1 MPFSRKWAYLVLIAA
16 LALTPRAEAKLSKG
30 DPAPPFQLTSVNGS
44 AVSSQTLAQG
54 GLAIL
59 TFISLDSKP
68 SRELALNLATL
79 AKDRAKQGMTVVAIA
94 ADPADKLKEFAT
106 QQNIAFALCADPAK
120 EAIKRYGAE
129 NVVPITYLIAPGGSI
144 AEVIPG
150 GGAGVQQLLV
160 TIADKELARGNA
172 ASASELYSQVAK
184 ANPQSVEARAGLG
197 FALVKE
203 GKLERA
209 EEEFKGLQNGGSA
222 AAAAASEGLAEVKLR
237 KGDLEGAI
245 AQVAK
250 VPDSSYA
257 HVVRGEVAA
266 RRGDVGE
273 AANQFEAA
281 TTAKSA
287 TLSWQKGVA
296 FNNLANISRQ
306 KGETATAVKQYDKAI
321 AAEPFLVEARS
332 NKGVAL
338 QKSGRVGEA
347 KATLAA
353 AQAIAPSDQLVA
365 SLLRRLAEQD
375 KAKADLERQK
385 LEIAL
390 VNDLVA
396 AYKSGKPAPPTADD
410 WSPRALVVSFLDF
423 QNRLGPLSREGL
435 DDAFVLDVTR
445 RLQDSGRIKV
455 VEREIID
462 KLLAELKLGSSD
474 LADPSTRLKLGR
486 VLAASVIGTGGFYPN
501 DAKSELQMRLIDTET
516 TDIRSTIT
524 ENLSDPSA
532 VGSFAD
538 RVADRIIKTLKADY
552 PLKGKIASVEGD
564 EIIVGVGRKHGAQQG
579 LRFRVVEDGEAVKVD
594 GEVVGHKQKTV
605 GTLEVTKV
613 EDGFAYARAVDG
625 TSFKKDQHLVE
636 VASQ

>member
-1 MPFSRKWAYLVLIAA
+1 MQSRRLWASLA
-16 LALTPRAEAKLSKG
+16 LATLLLHARAEAKLVKG
-30 DPAPPFQLTSVNGS
+30 DPAPPFELTNVSGS
-44 AVSSQTLAQG
+44 AVSSQALAQG
-54 GLAIL
+54 GMVIL

-68 SRELALNLATL
+68 SRELAINLATL
-79 AKDRAKQGMTVVAIA
+79 AKDRAKQGMTVIAVA

-106 QQNIAFALCADPAK
+106 QQGIGFALCPDPSK

-129 NVVPITYLIAPGGSI
+129 NVVPITYLIAPGGTI

-160 TIADKELARGNA
+160 TIADKDLARGNT
-172 ASASELYSQVAK
+172 ASATEIYSQVAK
-184 ANPQSVEARAGLG
+184 ADPKNVDARAGLG
-197 FALVKE
+197 FALAKE

-209 EEEFKGLQNGGSA
+209 EEEFKGLATAGPE

-237 KGDLEGAI
+237 KGDLDGAI
-245 AQVAK
+245 SQIAK

-266 RRGDVGE
+266 RRGDLGE

-281 TTAKSA
+281 TTAKKT
-287 TLSWQKGVA
+287 TLAWQKGVA
-296 FNNLANISRQ
+296 FNNLANVSRQ
-306 KGETATAVKQYDKAI
+306 KGDTATAVKQYDKAI

-332 NKGVAL
+332 NKGATL
-338 QKSGRVGEA
+338 QKAGRVDEA
-347 KATLAA
+347 KKALAS
-353 AQAIAPSDQLVA
+353 AQAIAPSDELVA
-365 SLLRRLAEQD
+365 TLLRRLSEQE
-375 KAKADLERQK
+375 KAKADLEREK
-385 LEIAL
+385 LQNQL
-390 VNDLVA
+390 VTELVTA
-396 AYKSGKPAPPTADD
+396 FKAGKASPPAADD

-423 QNRLGPLSREGL
+423 RNHLGPLSREGL
-435 DDAFVLDVTR
+435 DDAFVLNVTR
-445 RLQDSGRIKV
+445 RLQDTGRVKV
-455 VEREIID
+455 VEREMID
-462 KLLAELKLGSSD
+462 KLLSELKLGSSD
-474 LADPSTRLKLGR
+474 LADPATRLKLGR

-501 DAKSELQMRLIDTET
+501 EANSELQLRLIDTET
-516 TDIRSTIT
+516 TDIRSTVA
-524 ENLSDPSA
+524 ESLSDPA
-532 VGSFAD
+532 QIGSFAD
-538 RVADRIIKTLKADY
+538 RVADKIVKTLKADY

-579 LRFRVVEDGEAVKVD
+579 LRFRVVEDGEAVMVD

-625 TSFKKDQHLVE
+625 TTFKKDQHLVE

>member
-237 KGDLEGAI
+237 KGDLDGAI
-245 AQVAK
+245 AKVA
-250 VPDSSYA
+250 
-257 HVVRGEVAA
+257 
-266 RRGDVGE
+266 
-273 AANQFEAA
+273 
-281 TTAKSA
+281 
-287 TLSWQKGVA
+287 
-296 FNNLANISRQ
+296 
-306 KGETATAVKQYDKAI
+306 
-321 AAEPFLVEARS
+321 
-332 NKGVAL
+332 
-338 QKSGRVGEA
+338 
-347 KATLAA
+347 
-353 AQAIAPSDQLVA
+353 
-365 SLLRRLAEQD
+365 
-375 KAKADLERQK
+375 
-385 LEIAL
+385 
-390 VNDLVA
+390 
-396 AYKSGKPAPPTADD
+396 
-410 WSPRALVVSFLDF
+410 
-423 QNRLGPLSREGL
+423 
-435 DDAFVLDVTR
+435 
-445 RLQDSGRIKV
+445 
-455 VEREIID
+455 
-462 KLLAELKLGSSD
+462 
-474 LADPSTRLKLGR
+474 
-486 VLAASVIGTGGFYPN
+486 
-501 DAKSELQMRLIDTET
+501 
-516 TDIRSTIT
+516 
-524 ENLSDPSA
+524 
-532 VGSFAD
+532 
-538 RVADRIIKTLKADY
+538 
-552 PLKGKIASVEGD
+552 
-564 EIIVGVGRKHGAQQG
+564 
-579 LRFRVVEDGEAVKVD
+579 
-594 GEVVGHKQKTV
+594 
-605 GTLEVTKV
+605 
-613 EDGFAYARAVDG
+613 
-625 TSFKKDQHLVE
+625 
-636 VASQ
+636 